1 MTDAMTIAASGMQA
15 ASLQLSAAASN
26 IVNMND
32 SGPVPATPPDQAV
45 AQVSGAVYQP
55 LTVSQ
60 SSTPGGGVRA
70 TLEASLPSYY
80 LAYDPNAP
88 FANLQGMVATP
99 NTDLASQ
106 IANLNNA
113 AISFRAS
120 LAAFKAAS
128 RMFKSLLDTAL

>member
-1 MTDAMTIAASGMQA
+1 MTDAMTIAASGMEA
-15 ASLQLSAAASN
+15 ASLQLGAAASN
-26 IVNMND
+26 IVNMNS
-32 SGPVPATPPDQAV
+32 SGPVPPDQAV

-55 LTVSQ
+55 LIASQ
-60 SSTPGGGVRA
+60 TSTPGGGVRA
-70 TLEASLPSYY
+70 TLEASLPSYT

-99 NTDLASQ
+99 NTDLASE

-120 LAAFKAAS
+120 LAAFEASS
-128 RMFKSLLDTAL
+128 RMYKALLNTAL